1 LAADAAHARPATRP
15 ARGVNGIAK
24 VQPTPDGRR
33 EFFQTHVII
42 NRQHWGWAVFV
53 LLASVAATLLYIGE
67 FHPDR
72 LPFHF
77 AMPAHLHRDVRDTGR
92 SVAGT
97 PLGLIYGSVAA
108 AIFVFAALLG
118 LRRKRPTLKVGRLQL
133 WLKAHIWLTILT
145 IPLVLLH
152 CGFSTGSPMTKW
164 FLVIYGIVMVS
175 GFYGLALQH
184 LLPRM
189 MKDQLSA
196 ETVFEE
202 IPYLRSQMHQA
213 AQETRKSLDTV
224 PSKRAL
230 AATSASASATLFAES
245 AAPTAVIESQ
255 TDPAIQTL
263 KQFLDQTALP
273 YLAAPRGEKLLLGA
287 QRVSDDQFR
296 FLKISVGAD
305 LKAKVDQLQSWCD
318 ERRQFDLQTKLQHW
332 LHGWLLVHIPFSV
345 LLLVFTAWHVVAAL
359 FFY

>member
-1 LAADAAHARPATRP
+1 M
-15 ARGVNGIAK
+15 
-24 VQPTPDGRR
+24 
-33 EFFQTHVII
+33 II
-42 NRQHWGWAVFV
+42 NRQHWGWAAFV
-53 LLASVAATLLYIGE
+53 LVASVAATLLYLGE
-67 FHPDR
+67 FHPYR
-72 LPFHF
+72 LPFRF
-77 AMPAHLHRDVRDTGR
+77 AMPAHWHRDVRETGR

-97 PLGLIYGSVAA
+97 PLGIIYGSVAA

-133 WLKAHIWLTILT
+133 WLKGHIWLTILT

-184 LLPRM
+184 VLPRL
-189 MKDQLSA
+189 MKDHVPG
-196 ETVFEE
+196 ETIFEQ
-202 IPYLRSQMHQA
+202 IPHLRRQMHEA
-213 AQETRKSLDTV
+213 AQEMRKALETRPARTSLT
-224 PSKRAL
+224 
-230 AATSASASATLFAES
+230 ASTIASATLFAES
-245 AAPTAVIESQ
+245 AAATAVVESQ

-263 KQFLDQTALP
+263 KQFLDEAALP
-273 YLAAPRGEKLLLGA
+273 YLAASRGERLLLGA

-305 LKAKVDQLQSWCD
+305 LKDKVEQLQSWCD
-318 ERRQFDLQTKLQHW
+318 ERRQFDLQARLQHW

-345 LLLVFTAWHVVAAL
+345 LLLVFTAWHAIAAL
-359 FFY
+359 YFY